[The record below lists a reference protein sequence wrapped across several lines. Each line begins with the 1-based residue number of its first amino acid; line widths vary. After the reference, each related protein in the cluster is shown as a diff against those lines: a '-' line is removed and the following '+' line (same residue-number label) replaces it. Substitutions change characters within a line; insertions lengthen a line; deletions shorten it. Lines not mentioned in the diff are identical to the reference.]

1 MYPEAMAQSERLM
14 VILVAMAANI
24 ALAVL
29 KFGAF
34 LLTGSPSMLAETY
47 HSISDTGN
55 QILLLVGMFYS
66 RKKADQLHPFGYGK
80 ASFFYAFL
88 VSVLL
93 FGIAGWESLTH
104 GIDSLRHGTTLAGG
118 EITIRG
124 RAIPAVYLAYT
135 VLIATIAF
143 DGISYW
149 RARVALDEETQLRGW
164 RSFREAFQKT
174 SDTPV
179 LAVLTENAIAAAG
192 ATIALVAIFV
202 SQVTRNPIFD
212 AIGAVLIGLLLM
224 SFAIVLGIENKRLL
238 IGEGLSERHR
248 EPLEE
253 ITESHEGVVDVSE
266 LRTVYFGPDSVI
278 VTADVAFN
286 PNLDTETIDE
296 LITEIEAAL
305 REQEPLI
312 EKVYI
317 EPEIVEE

>member
-1 MYPEAMAQSERLM
+1 MAQSERLI

-24 ALAVL
+24 ALALL

-55 QILLLVGMFYS
+55 QILLLIGMFYS
-66 RKKADQLHPFGYGK
+66 RKEATQLHPFGYGK

-104 GIDSLRHGTTLAGG
+104 GINSLRHGTTLAGG
-118 EITIRG
+118 ELTLRG
-124 RAIPAVYLAYT
+124 RTVPAVYLAYF
-135 VLIATIAF
+135 VLILTILF

-149 RARVALDEETQLRGW
+149 RARVALDEETDIRGW

-179 LAVLTENAIAAAG
+179 LAVLTENAVAAAG

-202 SQVTRNPIFD
+202 SQVTGNPIFD

-224 SFAIVLGIENKRLL
+224 AFAILLGIENKRLL
-238 IGEGLSERHR
+238 IGEGLSERHQK
-248 EPLEE
+248 PLEK
-253 ITESHEGVVDVSE
+253 ITESHEGVVDVAE

-278 VTADVAFN
+278 VTADVVFN

-296 LITEIEAAL
+296 LITEIESAL
-305 REQEPLI
+305 RKEEPLI
-312 EKVYI
+312 GKVYI
-317 EPEIVEE
+317 EPEIDEV

>member
-1 MYPEAMAQSERLM
+1 MAQSERLI

-24 ALAVL
+24 ALALL

-47 HSISDTGN
+47 HSVSDTGN
-55 QILLLVGMFYS
+55 QILLLIGMFYS
-66 RKKADQLHPFGYGK
+66 RKEATQLHPFGYGK

-104 GIDSLRHGTTLAGG
+104 GINALRHGATLAGG
-118 EITIRG
+118 EVTISG
-124 RAIPAVYLAYT
+124 RTIPAVYLAYI
-135 VLIATIAF
+135 VLIMTILF

-149 RARVALDEETQLRGW
+149 RARVALDEETDIRGW

-179 LAVLTENAIAAAG
+179 LAVLTENAVAAAG

-202 SQVTRNPIFD
+202 SQVTGNPIFD

-224 SFAIVLGIENKRLL
+224 AFAILLGIENKRLL
-238 IGEGLSERHR
+238 IGEGLSERHQK
-248 EPLEE
+248 PLER
-253 ITESHEGVVDVSE
+253 ITESHEGVVDVAE

-278 VTADVAFN
+278 VTADVVFN

-296 LITEIEAAL
+296 LITEIETAL
-305 REQEPLI
+305 RKQEPLI

-317 EPEIVEE
+317 EPEIDEE

>member
-1 MYPEAMAQSERLM
+1 MAQSERLV
-14 VILVAMAANI
+14 VILVAMAANV
-24 ALAVL
+24 ALALL
-29 KFGAF
+29 KFVAF

-47 HSISDTGN
+47 HSVSDTGN

-66 RKKADQLHPFGYGK
+66 RKQADQLHPFGYGK

-104 GIDSLRHGTTLAGG
+104 GIESLRHGAGLAGG
-118 EITIRG
+118 EITVRG
-124 RAIPAVYLAYT
+124 TTVPAVYLAYL
-135 VLIATIAF
+135 VLIATIVF

-149 RARVALDEETQLRGW
+149 RARVALDEETTIRGW
-164 RSFREAFQKT
+164 RSFREAFQNT

-179 LAVLTENAIAAAG
+179 LAVLTENAVAAVG
-192 ATIALVAIFV
+192 AAIALVAIFV
-202 SQVTRNPIFD
+202 SQRTGNPIFD

-238 IGEGLSERHR
+238 IGEGLSERHQQ
-248 EPLEE
+248 PLEA

-286 PNLDTETIDE
+286 PDLDTETIDE

-305 REQEPLI
+305 RDREPLI

-317 EPEIVEE
+317 EPEMAEE

>member
-1 MYPEAMAQSERLM
+1 MALSERLI

-24 ALAVL
+24 ALALL

-66 RKKADQLHPFGYGK
+66 QKKADKLHPFGYGK

-93 FGIAGWESLTH
+93 FGIAGWESFTH
-104 GIDSLRHGTTLAGG
+104 GIESLRHGAALAGG
-118 EITIRG
+118 EITVRE
-124 RAIPAVYLAYT
+124 RTIPAVYLAYL
-135 VLIATIAF
+135 VLIATILF

-149 RARVALDEETQLRGW
+149 RARIALDEETDIRGW

-179 LAVLTENAIAAAG
+179 LAVLTENAVAAAG

-202 SQVTRNPIFD
+202 SQITGNPIFD

-238 IGEGLSERHR
+238 IGEGLSERHKK
-248 EPLEE
+248 PLEE
-253 ITESHEGVVDVSE
+253 ITESYDEVVDVPE
-266 LRTVYFGPDSVI
+266 LRTVYFGPDSVV
-278 VTADVAFN
+278 VTADVAFH
-286 PNLDTETIDE
+286 PDLDTETIDE
-296 LITEIEAAL
+296 LISEIEAAL

-317 EPEIVEE
+317 EPEILEE

>member
-1 MYPEAMAQSERLM
+1 MGQSERLV
-14 VILVAMAANI
+14 VILVAMAANV
-24 ALAVL
+24 ALALL

-66 RKKADQLHPFGYGK
+66 RKEANQLHPFGYGK

-104 GIDSLRHGTTLAGG
+104 GLESVRHGGTLAGG
-118 EITIRG
+118 ELTVG
-124 RAIPAVYLAYT
+124 GTTVPAVYLAYL
-135 VLIATIAF
+135 VLIATILF

-149 RARVALDEETQLRGW
+149 RARVALDEETEIRGW

-179 LAVLTENAIAAAG
+179 LAVLTENAVAAAG
-192 ATIALVAIFV
+192 ATIALVAIFI
-202 SQVTRNPIFD
+202 SQVTGNPIFD

-238 IGEGLSERHR
+238 IGEGLSERHQD
-248 EPLEE
+248 PLEE
-253 ITESHEGVVDVSE
+253 ITESYEGVVDVPE
-266 LRTVYFGPDSVI
+266 FRTVYFGPDSVI

-286 PNLDTETIDE
+286 PDLDTETIDE
-296 LITEIEAAL
+296 LITEIEVAL
-305 REQEPLI
+305 RAQEPLI
-312 EKVYI
+312 EDVYI
-317 EPEIVEE
+317 EPEILKE

>member
-1 MYPEAMAQSERLM
+1 MAQSDRLI

-24 ALAVL
+24 ALAIL
-29 KFGAF
+29 KFLAF

-47 HSISDTGN
+47 HSVSDTGN
-55 QILLLVGMFYS
+55 QVLLLVGMFYS
-66 RKKADQLHPFGYGK
+66 RKQADQLHPFGYGK

-93 FGIAGWESLTH
+93 FGIAGWESLQH
-104 GIDSLRHGTTLAGG
+104 GIASLRHGTALAGG
-118 EITIRG
+118 EVAIRG
-124 RAIPAVYLAYT
+124 TTFPAVYLAYL
-135 VLIATIAF
+135 VLIATIVF

-149 RARVALDEETQLRGW
+149 RARVALDEETTIRGW

-179 LAVLTENAIAAAG
+179 LAVLTENAVAAAG
-192 ATIALVAIFV
+192 AAIALVAIFL
-202 SQVTRNPIFD
+202 SQVTGNPTFD

-224 SFAIVLGIENKRLL
+224 TFAIVLGIENKRLL
-238 IGEGLSERHR
+238 IGEGLAERHQ
-248 EPLEE
+248 EPLEA
-253 ITESHEGVVDVSE
+253 ITESHGGVVDVPE

-278 VTADVAFN
+278 VTADVAFD
-286 PNLDTETIDE
+286 PDLDTEAIDE

-305 REQEPLI
+305 RAQEPMI

-317 EPEIVEE
+317 EPEITEG